1 MTSENKGD
9 GSSSP
14 IDISIGKE
22 IDRSLGDIISALMK
36 PAATEVGS
44 LLGDSIGLLT
54 DRIRRKRQMNAEI
67 GLSEVRKKLETAHI
81 DMDTLAPPKEEEI
94 HLLVHGLSLTDDESV
109 RHLWTGLFAKILDPG
124 SSVSAERSF
133 LSALDTLSPMDA
145 KIIDFLASIIR
156 ADSEIK
162 RKSQEFRPRNF
173 QSLTKDEAA
182 QLDALTTEL
191 TSLRKSLTQ
200 SIQER
205 ASLFGIDN
213 LSGQDWSD
221 NLLRQGLIERIPNGP
236 LRAESTAQFRSFNQ
250 REMQAI
256 VDGLSRQVETLRAT
270 ISRASSKPER
280 LLGRRNLLG
289 HQLQLEVQL
298 TNFGRR
304 FAAACGL
311 LDPTSKIGP

>member
-1 MTSENKGD
+1 MTSEDNGD
-9 GSSSP
+9 GRNSP

-22 IDRSLGDIISALMK
+22 IDRSLGDIISALLK

-54 DRIRRKRQMNAEI
+54 DRIRRKRQLNAEL
-67 GLSEVRKKLETAHI
+67 GLSEVRKKLEAAHV
-81 DMDTLAPPKEEEI
+81 DMDTLVPPKEEEI
-94 HLLVHGLSLTDDESV
+94 YLLVNGLSLTEDESV
-109 RHLWTGLFAKILDPG
+109 RHLWAGLFAKILEPG
-124 SSVSAERSF
+124 STISAERSF
-133 LSALDTLSPMDA
+133 LSVLGSLSPMDA

-156 ADSEIK
+156 ADSEIR

-182 QLDALTTEL
+182 QLDVLNAEL
-191 TSLRKSLTQ
+191 TSLRKSLIQ
-200 SIQER
+200 EMQER
-205 ASLFGIDN
+205 ASLFGIDK

-236 LRAESTAQFRSFNQ
+236 LRAESTARFRSFNQ

-256 VDGLSRQVETLRAT
+256 VDGLSRQVETLKAT

-280 LLGRRNLLG
+280 ILGKRNLG
-289 HQLQLEVQL
+289 HQLQLEVQF

-311 LDPTSKIGP
+311 LDSTPK